1 MFSNHSLKQRIAR
14 AFVLPALVLSGFFS
28 LVSYISVE
36 VIEAQVF
43 DARLEKLA
51 AKLIEQHGKGKNFET
66 PPDIRFLVNEAIPKE
81 LRDVPP
87 GTYEL
92 MLNQREIRAI
102 VRIEAGDRYA
112 IVQEMSDFE
121 RTELVIFGALGVG
134 LISSVM
140 LAILLGLGTAK
151 LIIAPVSA
159 LAEAVARND
168 SPDTLPS
175 LDAQDE
181 IGLLARAFA
190 KRTDELQQFLHRE
203 RLFTG
208 DVSHELRT
216 PLTIMLGA
224 AEVLKTQLADRPAQL
239 AVAERLRRVAA
250 ETAERVSA
258 LLLLSRSPELI
269 DAPCIALNPL
279 IQSELD
285 RCQTLLV
292 GKPVQCRIEWTEQ
305 VWVDARPEL
314 AGIVIG
320 NLLRN
325 ACQHTDTG
333 TVHVR
338 LSRNELI
345 VEDNGPGLPAAV
357 RARLFE
363 RFVQGQD
370 SSEGTGL
377 GLSIVKRVVEHIGW
391 NIRLESPAAG
401 GSRFI
406 LSFPSAPPL
415 TLLP

>member
-14 AFVLPALVLSGFFS
+14 AFVLLALVLSGFFS

-43 DARLEKLA
+43 DARLEKMA
-51 AKLIEQHGKGKNFET
+51 AKLIEQHGKGKDFDT
-66 PPDIRFLVNEAIPKE
+66 PADVRFFVNEAIPKE

-92 MLNQREIRAI
+92 MLNRREIQAI

-112 IVQEMSDFE
+112 IVQEMSNFE

-134 LISSVM
+134 LVSSVL

-159 LAEAVARND
+159 LAEAVTRND

-175 LDAQDE
+175 LHAQDE
-181 IGLLARAFA
+181 IGVLARAFA

-250 ETAERVSA
+250 ETAERVNA

-269 DAPCIALNPL
+269 DAPRIVLNPL

-292 GKPVQCRIEWTEQ
+292 GKPVQCRIEWTEE

-345 VEDNGPGLPAAV
+345 VEDNGPGLPTTV

-406 LSFPSAPPL
+406 LSFPSVPPVPL
-415 TLLP
+415 SP